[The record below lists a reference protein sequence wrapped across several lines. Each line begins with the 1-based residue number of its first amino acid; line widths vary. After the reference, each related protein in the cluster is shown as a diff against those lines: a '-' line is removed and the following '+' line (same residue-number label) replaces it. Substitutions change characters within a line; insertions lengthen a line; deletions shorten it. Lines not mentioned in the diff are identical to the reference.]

1 MSKASNKTVIKD
13 WSQKSERRILLKIN
27 IRKDGIVEN
36 FFGVDVADPY
46 RWLEDEELVDTK
58 KWTKNQNE
66 RTRELLDGESQRKD
80 IHETLK
86 KLHDYVKFTTP
97 KKEGDYYYFFKNDG
111 LQNQPVFYRAKSL
124 EEEKIEVV
132 LDSNLLSSEGTAAI
146 TEIAFNQDSTMI
158 AYAVSYNGSDWQ
170 DVKIKNLETGVDCSE
185 VLKWCK
191 FSSFAWSEDS
201 TGFFYNRY
209 PDPSTMEPKEDSYY
223 NRVYWHSL
231 NTSQEEDE
239 LIYEEPK
246 RKERSFKPIVSNDN
260 KYLILNVNNGTEP
273 INEIFYSC
281 LDENYSFVPLIE
293 KINAY
298 FNYLGND
305 NSIFYFETNEN
316 APKGKIISVDLSKP
330 ERKNWREVL
339 PEGEDPISFTKIVN
353 GKFVVCTMHNAY
365 NRLKIY
371 RKNGS
376 LISDFSLP
384 DFITISEVT
393 GKSTSSEMLV
403 GYVSFLKPLQIVKYD
418 FDSQSLSDVFAKK
431 DDFSTE
437 LYETLQVFYPS
448 KDGTKIPMFL
458 TFKKGIELNQENPV
472 LLYGYGGYNISMT
485 PSFSAPQKM
494 WIEQG
499 GIYAVANIRGG
510 AEYGE
515 AWHQAAIFEK
525 RQNSYDDFIAAAEWL
540 INENYT
546 KSEKLAIMGRS
557 NGGLL
562 VGVCITQRPDLFGAA
577 LCIVPVTDML
587 RFHRFTVGRFWITE
601 FGNAE
606 ENENDFKFLY
616 KYSPLHN
623 VKEGV
628 EYPPTLIT
636 TADTD
641 DRVVPM
647 HAKKFGATL
656 QEAQCGVN
664 PILLRVEKNAGHGQ
678 GKPLSK
684 LIEEET
690 DLYTFLFKELKISF
704 KEN

>member
-1 MSKASNKTVIKD
+1 MT
-13 WSQKSERRILLKIN
+13 LN
-27 IRKDGIVEN
+27 IRKDAIVEN

-46 RWLEDEELVDTK
+46 RWLEDEDLPDTK
-58 KWTKNQNE
+58 NWTEYQNE
-66 RTRELLDGESQRKD
+66 KTRELLDGQLQRKR
-80 IHETLK
+80 IKNRIIELN
-86 KLHDYVKFTTP
+86 DYVKYSTP
-97 KKEGDYYYFFKNDG
+97 KKVGDYYYFFKNDG
-111 LQNQPVFYRAKSL
+111 LQNQPVYCRGKSL
-124 EEEKIEVV
+124 VDENFEVV
-132 LDSNLLSSEGTAAI
+132 LNPNQLNSEGTAAI
-146 TEIAFNQDSTMI
+146 TEIAFNQDGTMI
-158 AYAVSYNGSDWQ
+158 AYAISYNGSDWQ
-170 DVKIKNLETGVDCSE
+170 DVRIKNLETGADYPE

-209 PDPSTMEPKEDSYY
+209 PDPSTMGPTEDSYY
-223 NRVYWHSL
+223 NRVYWHRV
-231 NTSQEEDE
+231 NTSQEEDK
-239 LIYEEPK
+239 LIYEESN
-246 RKERSFKPIVSNDN
+246 RKERLFYPIGSDDN

-273 INEIFYSC
+273 INEIYYKC
-281 LDENYSFVPLIE
+281 LDESNSFVPLIE

-298 FNYLGND
+298 FTYLGND

-316 APKGKIISVDLSKP
+316 APKGKIISIDLSKP
-330 ERKNWREVL
+330 ERKNWKEIL
-339 PEGEDPISFTKIVN
+339 PEGMDPISFTKIVN
-353 GKFVVCTMHNAY
+353 DKFVVCTMHNASHK
-365 NRLKIY
+365 LKIY
-371 RKNGS
+371 GKNGS
-376 LISDFSLP
+376 LISDFPLP

-403 GYVSFLKPLQIVKYD
+403 GYVSFLQSMQIVKYD
-418 FDSQSLSDVFAKK
+418 FDTQSLSNVFVMK

-437 LYETLQVFYPS
+437 RYETKQIFYTS

-472 LLYGYGGYNISMT
+472 LLYGYGGYNISIT
-485 PSFSAPQKM
+485 PSFSPALKM

-515 AWHQAAIFEK
+515 EWHQAALFEK
-525 RQNSYDDFIAAAEWL
+525 RQNSYDDFISAAEWL
-540 INENYT
+540 IRENYT

-577 LCIVPVTDML
+577 LCLVPVTDML
-587 RFHRFTVGRFWITE
+587 RFHRFTVGRFWTTE

-628 EYPPTLIT
+628 EYPPTLIS

-656 QEAQCGVN
+656 QEAQCGDN
-664 PILLRVEKNAGHGQ
+664 PILLRVEKNAGHGL

-684 LIEEET
+684 QIEEDT
-690 DLYTFLFKELKISF
+690 DLYTFLFKELKINFLES
-704 KEN
+704 KYKKGI